1 MWISAETIRPTA
13 TDLPP
18 RPRCRRTLLVL
29 AVIAAGAL
37 RAAWALRHGL
47 AIEQEGVEYA
57 RIAENLLAGHGY
69 VGIFN
74 NGTQLNFPPLYPIMI
89 AAVSLLTGNT
99 EWAARAINIVC
110 GAALVI
116 PMFKIA
122 ERLYGRRAANAV
134 AALVVFHPVLI
145 AAAASTYV
153 EGPYLTVM
161 MFAVFWLTRWVT
173 DRRLGASLTSG
184 ALFGFAY
191 LLRPEAFLIAGVF
204 AACGLG
210 AAVFAKER
218 RATWVGALALAGA
231 FALVAAPNVA
241 FLTRSSGKFR
251 IEAKGTLA
259 YAWGQRMNAG
269 MSYTE
274 AANGIGQDLSD
285 QGVFMRPNLDIINS
299 TSYTTREYLVYVLKA
314 ARHNARIIIDTI
326 ADRPSFGSP
335 WLFALVVLGLL
346 RSVWDR
352 HRTLFDGI
360 LVVTATMFVLVL
372 LTVQA
377 LWFRYFFTLLGMLLF
392 WAGKGAEELYGWA
405 RDTLTAV
412 SGSPRAG
419 HLAGQTLKWASI
431 LVVLGYSFRAL
442 PGEVQFAESLN
453 WERARAGRWLAQQE
467 PASKWVMGA
476 GLQVCVLRRRGPDLP
491 SVRRLRSR
499 SALRRKAEARLHRPA
514 GTSEGRAPRIRPDGS
529 TKASQTSGRPSST
542 TRAPPR
548 TSASRSTG
556 GPIHRYCV
564 AVALTGVVQPQGA
577 PGAPP
582 QANGRH
588 STPSLSAT
596 VKSGAGFWLRRLTTL
611 SLRNSSRRPRASASL
626 SAPQTNLGGVRMN
639 TGVRSRRCPI
649 SASSA
654 RIDEGRGC
662 ATVIGTGTVG
672 TAPVQQRAIIAAT
685 SSWWT
690 RN

>member
-1 MWISAETIRPTA
+1 M
-13 TDLPP
+13 
-18 RPRCRRTLLVL
+18 
-29 AVIAAGAL
+29 G
-37 RAAWALRHGL
+37 
-47 AIEQEGVEYA
+47 
-57 RIAENLLAGHGY
+57 
-69 VGIFN
+69 
-74 NGTQLNFPPLYPIMI
+74 
-89 AAVSLLTGNT
+89 
-99 EWAARAINIVC
+99 
-110 GAALVI
+110 
-116 PMFKIA
+116 
-122 ERLYGRRAANAV
+122 
-134 AALVVFHPVLI
+134 
-145 AAAASTYV
+145 
-153 EGPYLTVM
+153 
-161 MFAVFWLTRWVT
+161 
-173 DRRLGASLTSG
+173 
-184 ALFGFAY
+184 
-191 LLRPEAFLIAGVF
+191 LRPEAFLIAGVF

-360 LVVTATMFVLVL
+360 LCANTATMFVLVL

-476 GLQVCVLRRRGPDLP
+476 GLQVAYYAGADLIYLP
-491 SVRRLRSR
+491 FADSDL
-499 SALRRKAEARLHRPA
+499 ALRYVAKRRPDYIVLL
-514 GTSEGRAPRIRPDGS
+514 GRSEGRPPLDTTRWFDEGIPDKRATLVYNEGSPPNERIKIYRWTDSPVWRRRSTHWGGPTAGRTGRP
-529 TKASQTSGRPSST
+529 TSG
-542 TRAPPR
+542 
-548 TSASRSTG
+548 
-556 GPIHRYCV
+556 
-564 AVALTGVVQPQGA
+564 
-577 PGAPP
+577 
-582 QANGRH
+582 NGRH

-626 SAPQTNLGGVRMN
+626 SAPQTNLAGVRMN

-654 RIDEGRGC
+654 RIDQGRGC
-662 ATVIGTGTVG
+662 ATESGRGRSGRPRYRNARSSRPHHPGGRGTESATRRRGAARSSPLRPGRQPAVHAAWWVAKDQPGANHERPVRAGAALNLEFCLTIERPAPLEGADRGGVDQTSRCRPRALPQTVSRC
-672 TAPVQQRAIIAAT
+672 PR
-685 SSWWT
+685 
-690 RN
+690 R